1 MVSKPGMWIA
11 IALIVI
17 LSFFSFYTIKE
28 TERGIVLVLGRIVED
43 NGVAKVIQPGL
54 HMKWPFISTVI
65 KFDQRIQTLDI
76 EDSRIVTSEKK
87 DVIVSSFVKW
97 RIKDYA
103 HFYKSTSGIFA
114 RADSLLEQ
122 KVNDGLRAQFGRST
136 ISEVV
141 SENRDEIMSSL
152 SSEINDSAQSLG
164 IEVIDVRIKRIDL
177 PDEVSVSVFERMR
190 AERQQV
196 AAEHRADGEKVSE
209 TIRAQADEQVLILV
223 AKAENEARIIRGNA
237 DATVAEMYGKSY
249 SKDPEFYAFYRSLA
263 AYENAFVDKNDV
275 FVLSPE
281 SDFFKY
287 FNATK

>member
-1 MVSKPGMWIA
+1 MKPKVWII
-11 IALIVI
+11 IALVIVF
-17 LSFFSFYTIKE
+17 SFFSLYTVKE
-28 TERGIVLVLGRIVED
+28 TERGLVLVLGRISAD
-43 NGVAKVIQPGL
+43 NEGVAKIVEPGL
-54 HMKWPFISTVI
+54 HAKWPFISTI
-65 KFDQRIQTLDI
+65 IRLDHRIQTLDI

-97 RIKDYA
+97 RIQDYA

-136 ISEVV
+136 ISQVV
-141 SENRDEIMSSL
+141 SENRDEIMQSL

-209 TIRAQADEQVLILV
+209 TIRAQADEQAVIV
-223 AKAENEARIIRGNA
+223 IATAENESRIIRGNA
-237 DATVAEMYGKSY
+237 DANVAKIYGQAY
-249 SKDPEFYAFYRSLA
+249 NKDPEFYAFYRSLD
-263 AYENAFVDKNDV
+263 AYENAFVDKNDI
-275 FVLSPE
+275 FVLSPD

-287 FNATK
+287 FNAAK

>member
-1 MVSKPGMWIA
+1 MNNKPGIWIA
-11 IALIVI
+11 IVLV
-17 LSFFSFYTIKE
+17 LFVVFFSLYTIKE
-28 TERGIVLVLGRIVED
+28 TERGLVQTLGRIVED
-43 NGVAKVIQPGL
+43 DGVAKVMQPGL
-54 HMKWPFISTVI
+54 HMKWPFISTVV
-65 KFDQRIQTLDI
+65 KFDNRIQTLDI

-97 RIKDYA
+97 RIQDFP
-103 HFYKSTSGIFA
+103 HFYKATSGVFT

-141 SENRDEIMSSL
+141 SENRDEIMKSL

-209 TIRAQADEQVLILV
+209 TIRAQADEQVQIML
-223 AKAENEARIIRGNA
+223 ATAENQARIVRGNA
-237 DATVAEMYGKSY
+237 DAHVAGLYGKSY
-249 SKDPEFYAFYRSLA
+249 GQDPEFYAFYRSLN
-263 AYENAFVDKNDV
+263 AYQNAFIDKNDV
-275 FVLSPE
+275 FVLSPDSE
-281 SDFFKY
+281 FFKY
-287 FNATK
+287 FNDKK